1 LRLLLDTHVLLWVV
15 QGAIS
20 SQGWER
26 VARDAEEVFASA
38 ASIWEIEI
46 KRAQGRLNVPSNFV
60 ELVKQTGFEAMSIH
74 YGHAVEAGRLPLHH
88 RDPFDR
94 MLVAQARI
102 EGLTLATA
110 DHVMADYD
118 VQLMAVS
125 REAG

>member
-1 LRLLLDTHVLLWVV
+1 LRLLADTHVLLWVI
-15 QGAIS
+15 QGALSAEGSEWI
-20 SQGWER
+20 
-26 VARDAEEVFASA
+26 VRDAKEVFASA

-46 KRAQGRLNVPSNFV
+46 KRARGRLDVPPNFV
-60 ELVKQTGFEAMSIH
+60 ELVEQSGFEPLSIH

-110 DHVMADYD
+110 DSALADYD
-118 VQLMAVS
+118 VPLLTLS
-125 REAG
+125 RET

>member
-1 LRLLLDTHVLLWVV
+1 LRLLADTHVLLWVI
-15 QGAIS
+15 QGALS
-20 SQGWER
+20 PEGLER
-26 VARDAEEVFASA
+26 IVRDAGEVFASA

-46 KRAQGRLNVPSNFV
+46 KRARGRLEVPPNFV
-60 ELVKQTGFEAMSIH
+60 ELVEQSGFELLSIH

-110 DHVMADYD
+110 DAALADYD
-118 VQLMAVS
+118 VPLLAVS